1 MYPNVSISH
10 SCIYPKPLYT
20 SGTGRMNGWIKN
32 SSLPP
37 ANYLQQMED
46 PGELLGEILSNS
58 FLLSSVCT
66 TTTISLWQVDGVG
79 WSVHCRLSPV
89 RSPAKE
95 TAERRLGRGQNPP
108 AARLRCGDCGDG
120 ASALRAHVP
129 LSTEPPSRTSA
140 LPVRFVPSLLAP
152 LARDAAEVGDAG
164 LLWPWSLQAGASCLR
179 SLCRLQRN
187 EPGWFV
193 GEHMQD

>member
-1 MYPNVSISH
+1 
-10 SCIYPKPLYT
+10 
-20 SGTGRMNGWIKN
+20 MNGWIKN

-58 FLLSSVCT
+58 FLLSSVC

-108 AARLRCGDCGDG
+108 AARLRCGDCGVGD
-120 ASALRAHVP
+120 SALRAHVP
-129 LSTEPPSRTSA
+129 LSMARPTRTSVTI
-140 LPVRFVPSLLAP
+140 LEAP
-152 LARDAAEVGDAG
+152 LPRDAGEGGEAG
-164 LLWPWSLQAGASCLR
+164 LLWPWPWQVGDSCLR
-179 SLCRLQRN
+179 LLCLLQRN

-193 GEHMQD
+193 GEHMHD